1 MSGKI
6 AYHSDETLHSFI
18 FRVCLI
24 NGAEQYADVTGHNS
38 RWRKTIYLNKH
49 IAKFFKC
56 YNDHDFL
63 FLIRNSWQASKSMK
77 MFSDPTEYMSDLKNL
92 YVKAPRKGGVDKISH
107 IKYCMDC
114 IIESIKENGYGYFK
128 SSWHYQ
134 YSEKCIT
141 HNKALTIASMT
152 FVEKPYKTL
161 KTILRG
167 KHPVGSYSVLSVAGP
182 IKENIPPLYIMTNE
196 YNTLPYDNGEFIYIA
211 DCLKKEIKKFI
222 LSFPGEFPKM
232 SVRKDRS
239 PKNTI
244 QQYRRSYLSTDPILT
259 RIIRCFFE
267 ENFAPFE
274 SFWND
279 NAVKTSVP
287 CGIISV
293 NKIIEYIHIFRN
305 MDSCINCNVETCPI
319 KKRSLFP
326 QNIMRSSGTKSRV

>member
-1 MSGKI
+1 MSVKI

-24 NGAEQYADVTGHNS
+24 NGLEQYADVTGHNS
-38 RWRKTIYLNKH
+38 RWRKTIHLNKN
-49 IAKFFKC
+49 ISKFFKC

-63 FLIRNSWQASKSMK
+63 LLIRNSWQASKSMK

-92 YVKAPRKGGVDKISH
+92 YVKGPRKGGIDKISH

-114 IIESIKENGYGYFK
+114 ILQSIKENGYGYFK

-141 HNKALTIASMT
+141 HNKSLTIASMT
-152 FVEKPYKTL
+152 FDEKPCEML

-167 KHPVGSYSVLSVAGP
+167 KHPVGSYSVLSVVGP
-182 IKENIPPLYIMTNE
+182 IKENIPPMYISTNG

-239 PKNTI
+239 PQKTI

-267 ENFAPFE
+267 ENFFPFK
-274 SFWND
+274 SFWIE
-279 NAVKTSVP
+279 NAVKTSIP
-287 CGIISV
+287 CGIINTNQIV
-293 NKIIEYIHIFRN
+293 EHIHIFRN
-305 MDSCINCNVETCPI
+305 MDSCSNCNFETCPI

-326 QNIMRSSGTKSRV
+326 QNIMSSSGTKSRI